1 VVVVG
6 VHKAPAPVDLRAV
19 CFKELSVRG
28 VRVYTRADV
37 VRAIELVAADALG
50 LDRVPVRVFPLA
62 EVSAAV
68 SAAADGGGALKV
80 LVAPAGVPA

>member
-1 VVVVG
+1 VVG

-37 VRAIELVAADALG
+37 VRAIELVATDALG
-50 LDRVPVRVFPLA
+50 LDRVPVQVFPLT

-68 SAAADGGGALKV
+68 AAAADGGAALKV
-80 LVAPAGVPA
+80 LVTPAGGEA